1 MSNVRIWTLES
12 DFGAKIVKSLVD
24 KLETP
29 LEYGPLSIRV
39 SGKRALP
46 KRDREGKPLENA
58 LWTATQHCLKRGDRI
73 IFVINKDR
81 RTTIRR
87 PQRKSRL
94 FKQVEQFV
102 NDHRFSGKVFLAPS
116 IQGLETSLRRVLPT
130 VAEANQARLMDYA
143 ESQLRQLCISRNL
156 DWDTMTEADRE
167 NFVDAL
173 IHEDR
178 ECLR

>member
-1 MSNVRIWTLES
+1 MLSVRIWTLES
-12 DFGAKIVKSLVD
+12 DYGAKIVKSLVD

-29 LEYGPLSIRV
+29 LELSPLSIRV

-46 KRDREGKPLENA
+46 KRDREGNPVENA
-58 LWTATQHCLKRGDRI
+58 LWRATHHCLKRGDRI

-81 RTTIRR
+81 RTSIRR

-102 NDHRFSGKVFLAPS
+102 NDRRFSGKVFLAPS
-116 IQGLETSLRRVLPT
+116 IQGLETSLQKVHRAL
-130 VAEANQARLMDYA
+130 AEANQARLMDYA
-143 ESQLRQLCISRNL
+143 ESQLRKLCASRNL
-156 DWDTMTEADRE
+156 DWDAMSEMDRE
-167 NFVDAL
+167 NFVDDL

-178 ECLR
+178 ECIR